1 MPVTSGELLFSML
14 YNFFCFS
21 VFCVC
26 YTLVL
31 YVYLRSP
38 VSQSTLEKGVS
49 NDYIRPR
56 PAAFVGSDRTS
67 RCCSFLQTG
76 APVFRVP
83 IHTPVYLRGFDTSDV
98 YASLRSCFILQ
109 SSLHGFLLPS
119 GLGRESQEGQKLLR
133 I

>member
-38 VSQSTLEKGVS
+38 VSQSTLEKGVTS
-49 NDYIRPR
+49 VQRLHTSATGGFCGIRQDQP
-56 PAAFVGSDRTS
+56 V
-67 RCCSFLQTG
+67 LQFF
-76 APVFRVP
+76 ADWCACFSCP
-83 IHTPVYLRGFDTSDV
+83 DT
-98 YASLRSCFILQ
+98 Y
-109 SSLHGFLLPS
+109 S
-119 GLGRESQEGQKLLR
+119 GLLARV
-133 I
+133 